1 MDDLTALFKALS
13 DRNRLR
19 ILAVLM
25 KNQELCACQL
35 IELMQVT
42 GATVSRHMGVL
53 LASGLITSRKD
64 GRWVYYRMRPEQVEF
79 AGLVSWIEKQLTN
92 DLVIERDAK
101 TLAEILACDPE
112 DISRR
117 QRGDTCYTT
126 N

>member
-1 MDDLTALFKALS
+1 
-13 DRNRLR
+13 
-19 ILAVLM
+19 
-25 KNQELCACQL
+25 
-35 IELMQVT
+35 
-42 GATVSRHMGVL
+42 
-53 LASGLITSRKD
+53 
-64 GRWVYYRMRPEQVEF
+64 MRPEQVEF